1 MLLKDAKKIIEE
13 GMSMIKRNRFKKV
26 KAFAGRSSIMIC
38 KNENP
43 SLYNRYK
50 RFKDLHLEYK
60 RKIDQKY
67 GKRALAG
74 ARRKIK

>member
-1 MLLKDAKKIIEE
+1 MTLHEAKEIIEGTSFIKVNRAKKV
-13 GMSMIKRNRFKKV
+13 S
-26 KAFAGRSSIMIC
+26 AFAGRSSITIC

-60 RKIDQKY
+60 KKIDMKY
-67 GKRALAG
+67 GKRALSG